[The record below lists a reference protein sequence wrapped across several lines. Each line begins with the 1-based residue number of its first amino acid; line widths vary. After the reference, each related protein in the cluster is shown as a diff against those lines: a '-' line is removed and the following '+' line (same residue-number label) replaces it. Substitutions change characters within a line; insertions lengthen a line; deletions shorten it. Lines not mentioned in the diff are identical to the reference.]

1 MSAPTSASKRTAS
14 PGAKSAPAARNTPS
28 TPKSPGE
35 SSPKSAPA
43 NLEGKNL
50 SRHSQMTAL
59 FASLP
64 ALFFVWYA
72 ASVFCT
78 TLSKILVR
86 DIFPSAYWLT
96 FTQFCV
102 ATVVAN
108 CVVRGLHGKA
118 PTAIPIGGKMWRDLM
133 VLSGVFA
140 FGMVAL
146 NKGYEFMHVSLVETL
161 RATEPV
167 VSAMM
172 ASALLPAEMP
182 STRQCFCLL
191 PVVFGACMSSYGNAD
206 FNTWGFLWVLSSNF
220 CFCLRTIQYKQARK
234 KHGLDDYTLF
244 YHICRFG
251 ILYQFLFGVIGD
263 SAGLVKLVTTMSN
276 VTMDS
281 ALTSHAVW
289 LCATIFFNGLFYY
302 TYLQFS
308 WVILMKVKVV
318 THAVGNCMRR
328 PVVLIC
334 NVFYFKNTITAI
346 NGLGIFCAFIGVL
359 MYTHFKAAVGS
370 PAPSNTKTEQETESS
385 KTR

>member
-1 MSAPTSASKRTAS
+1 MAPTGNGRTRAES
-14 PGAKSAPAARNTPS
+14 PATRQQTGKAGKDTSEKTKSVTAENVNVQPTQ
-28 TPKSPGE
+28 T
-35 SSPKSAPA
+35 
-43 NLEGKNL
+43 KNV
-50 SRHSQMTAL
+50 

-64 ALFFVWYA
+64 VLFFVWYA
-72 ASVFCT
+72 TSVFCT

-102 ATVVAN
+102 ATVVGN
-108 CVVRGLHGKA
+108 CVVRCLTGKA
-118 PTAIPIGGKMWRDLM
+118 PTAITGKKMWQDLM
-133 VLSGVFA
+133 VLSAVFA

-167 VSAMM
+167 VSAILV
-172 ASALLPAEMP
+172 SVLLPADVP
-182 STRQCFCLL
+182 NRLQCCCLL
-191 PVVFGACMSSYGNAD
+191 PVVFGACMSSFGNTD
-206 FNTWGFLWVLSSNF
+206 FNPFGFLWVLSSNF

-234 KHGLDDYTLF
+234 EHGMDDYTLF
-244 YHICRFG
+244 YHICRLG
-251 ILYQFLFGVIGD
+251 ILYQFLFGIIGD
-263 SAGLVKLVTTMSN
+263 SAGLVKLVSTLSN
-276 VTMDS
+276 VTIDS
-281 ALTSHAVW
+281 SLPSYALW

-308 WVILMKVKVV
+308 WVILMRVKVV

-334 NVFYFKNTITAI
+334 NVLYFRNTITLI

-359 MYTHFKAAVGS
+359 SYTHCKGAGGS
-370 PAPSNTKTEQETESS
+370 PAASNKKTEEEAESS
-385 KTR
+385 KNR